1 MVLDDYKGLIE
12 KLIPVYDSDDFDDV
26 FQMMTDGEDGPTR
39 LQLKMELN
47 RIMAPCM
54 KAVDLRG
61 RVQGECRPYQLNG
74 RQHWLDDVAINTY
87 HKRIK
92 AFGNQ
97 FRVGLYEALMNTRNN
112 FRVMHQQGKLQP
124 KPVAQ
129 AAVQPDNPLT
139 APLLRFGH
147 YLTRDEN
154 RWQIATQVVLDLPL
168 SQTVNGISADLSYSG
183 AKFKVPA
190 AFNYKLGM
198 NIAVRFPALAEK
210 LGDPRLNQG
219 MNYRILGIDEN
230 PDNDSFKWLRLKL
243 LSDNTL
249 IKSVI
254 DYGLSQSQ
262 SRTRHNYDD
271 KIIQI
276 RTRGYEHCFLKH
288 STSLPIFLSGTE
300 LTYCLLTQYNRHIW
314 SHWHDERNQP
324 VLNHLVS
331 QERLSSLGKAGL
343 KQSSTL
349 LYSFNHE
356 HDGKTYFYSAA
367 LPEMNAEQRRL
378 FWHLGAQRDSWQV
391 MRLSLQPIDQEDID
405 SLKRIAP
412 DMVDKLSTLTHVGV
426 LQDLTNRDSQQDYRL
441 SVKPQLPGKIL
452 QAFRHPRNP
461 VSTSK
466 AVYFDPR
473 PQRSED
479 RYLFDTPIEL
489 SIADTPAV
497 AGQSIDFSTRGLNIK
512 LSGPVTLRRGQEVT
526 ISFPGLQKS
535 NRNAPLSHI
544 PYRVVR
550 ISPDCCN
557 IQLTTGSGAL
567 AAQSEH
573 FLRKL
578 ILHNENKLVM
588 AEEKLPQGELLMA
601 MHQMLLTKL
610 KTIPYFA
617 EKVDHKIRLKAVG
630 CNFPPPPPVK
640 LFSQLADGK
649 GCSLEPLFRNRVKQ
663 MLAETM
669 RPVEINQPY
678 IHELYLAVVQ
688 QPGQPPRVEAKLLGD
703 FQTVE
708 ERIGYIKQA
717 KAAGHFMALRITA
730 APVLSPMTALIGK
743 ELGELARLV
752 LHRARALEQELNAV
766 IGSGEILDVT
776 DEVLIRLEIR

>member
-12 KLIPVYDSDDFDDV
+12 RLIPVYDSEDFDDV
-26 FQMMTDGEDGPTR
+26 FQMMTEGEDGPTR
-39 LQLKMELN
+39 LQLKMELH
-47 RIMAPCM
+47 RIMTPCM

-74 RQHWLDDVAINTY
+74 REHWLDDVAINTY

-92 AFGNQ
+92 TFGNQ

-112 FRVMHQQGKLQP
+112 FRVMHQQGKMQP
-124 KPVAQ
+124 KPAPKVEQ
-129 AAVQPDNPLT
+129 QPDNPLV
-139 APLLRFGH
+139 APLIRFGH
-147 YLTRDEN
+147 YLTRNEN
-154 RWQIATQVVLDLPL
+154 RWQIATPVSLELPL
-168 SQTVNGISADLSYSG
+168 SQVVNGISADLSYSG

-198 NIAVRFPALAEK
+198 TIVVRFPKLAEQ
-210 LGDPRLNQG
+210 LGDARLVKG
-219 MNYRILGIDEN
+219 MSYRILGIDEN
-230 PDNDSFKWLRLKL
+230 PDNDSYKWLRLKL
-243 LSDNTL
+243 LSDNAL

-262 SRTRHNYDD
+262 NRTRHNYED

-288 STSLPIFLSGTE
+288 STSLPVFLSGTE

-324 VLNHLVS
+324 VLNQLIS
-331 QERLSSLGKAGL
+331 ADRLASLGKAGL

-349 LYSFNHE
+349 LYSFSHE
-356 HDGKTYFYSAA
+356 HDGKTFFYSAA

-378 FWHLGAQRDSWQV
+378 FWHIGAQRDSWRV
-391 MRLSLQPIDQEDID
+391 MRLSLQPIDQEDIE
-405 SLKRIAP
+405 SLKSIAP
-412 DMVDKLSTLTHVGV
+412 DMVDKLSSLTHVGV
-426 LQDLTNRDSQQDYRL
+426 LQDLTNKEAQQDYRL
-441 SVKPQLPGKIL
+441 SIKPQLPSKTL

-461 VSTSK
+461 VASAK

-473 PQRSED
+473 PQRKED
-479 RYLFDTPIEL
+479 RYLFDT
-489 SIADTPAV
+489 SIVLNTDNSSPVT
-497 AGQSIDFSTRGLNIK
+497 GQSIDFSTRGLNIK
-512 LSGPVTLRRGQEVT
+512 LSAPVALSRGDQVLV
-526 ISFPGLQKS
+526 SFPGLQKS
-535 NRNAPLSHI
+535 NKNAPLNQV
-544 PYRVVR
+544 PYSVVR
-550 ISPDCCN
+550 VSPDYRN
-557 IQLTTGSGAL
+557 IQLTTGSGTL

-588 AEEKLPQGELLMA
+588 AEEKLPQGELLLA
-601 MHQMLLTKL
+601 MHQMLLTRL
-610 KTIPYFA
+610 KTVPYFA

-630 CNFPPPPPVK
+630 CNFPPPPQIK
-640 LFSQLADGK
+640 LFSQLADGQE
-649 GCSLEPLFRNRVKQ
+649 CSLEPLFRNRIKQ

-678 IHELYLAVVQ
+678 IHELYLAIEQ
-688 QPGQPPRVEAKLLGD
+688 KSGQTPRVEAKLLGE
-703 FQTVE
+703 FRTIE
-708 ERIGYIKQA
+708 ERIAYIKQA
-717 KAAGHFMALRITA
+717 KSTGSFMALRLTA

-743 ELGELARLV
+743 ELGDLARLV
-752 LHRARALEQELNAV
+752 LHRARALEQELNSV
-766 IGSGEILDVT
+766 IGSGEIQDVT
-776 DEVLIRLEIR
+776 DEVLIRLEIK

>member
-12 KLIPVYDSDDFDDV
+12 RLIPVYDSEDFEDV
-26 FQMMTDGEDGPTR
+26 FQMMTEGEDGPTR

-47 RIMAPCM
+47 RIMSPCM

-92 AFGNQ
+92 IFGNQ

-124 KPVAQ
+124 KVAPKEESL
-129 AAVQPDNPLT
+129 PDNPLV
-139 APLLRFGH
+139 APLIRFGH
-147 YLTRDEN
+147 YLTRNEN
-154 RWQIATQVVLDLPL
+154 RWQIATPVSLELPL

-198 NIAVRFPALAEK
+198 TLVVRFPKLAEQ
-210 LGDPRLNQG
+210 LGDPRLVKG
-219 MNYRILGIDEN
+219 MSYRILGIDEN
-230 PDNDSFKWLRLKL
+230 PDNDSYKWLRLKL
-243 LSDNTL
+243 LSDNAL
-249 IKSVI
+249 IKAVI
-254 DYGLSQSQ
+254 DHGLSQSQ
-262 SRTRHNYDD
+262 SRTRHNHED

-288 STSLPIFLSGTE
+288 STSMPVFFSGTK

-324 VLNHLVS
+324 VLNHLIS
-331 QERLSSLGKAGL
+331 EDRLASLGKAGL

-349 LYSFNHE
+349 IYSFHHE
-356 HDGKTYFYSAA
+356 HDGKTFFYSAA

-378 FWHLGAQRDSWQV
+378 FWHVGAQRDSWRV

-405 SLKRIAP
+405 SLKSIAP
-412 DMVDKLSTLTHVGV
+412 DMVDKLGSLTHVGV
-426 LQDLTNRDSQQDYRL
+426 LQDLTNKEAQQDYRL
-441 SVKPQLPGKIL
+441 SVKPQLPGKTL

-461 VSTSK
+461 VTAAK

-479 RYLFDTPIEL
+479 RYLFDTPVTL
-489 SIADTPAV
+489 NTQDGSAV
-497 AGQSIDFSTRGLNIK
+497 SGQSIDFSTRGLNIK
-512 LSGPVTLRRGQEVT
+512 LANPVALRRGDQVLV
-526 ISFPGLQKS
+526 SFPGLQKS
-535 NRNAPLSHI
+535 NKNAPLNQV
-544 PYRVVR
+544 PYNVVR
-550 ISPDCCN
+550 VSPDYSN
-557 IQLTTGSGAL
+557 IQLTTGAGSQ

-588 AEEKLPQGELLMA
+588 AEEKLPQGELLLA
-601 MHQMLLTKL
+601 MHQMLLTRL
-610 KTIPYFA
+610 KTVPYFA

-630 CNFPPPPPVK
+630 CNFPPPPQIK
-640 LFSQLADGK
+640 LFSQLADGYD
-649 GCSLEPLFRNRVKQ
+649 CSLEPLFRNRIKR

-669 RPVEINQPY
+669 RPVEISQPY
-678 IHELYLAVVQ
+678 IHELYLAITQVS
-688 QPGQPPRVEAKLLGD
+688 GQPPRIEAKLLDD
-703 FQTVE
+703 FRTIE
-708 ERIGYIKQA
+708 ERIAYIKQA
-717 KAAGHFMALRITA
+717 KSGGTFMALRITA

-743 ELGELARLV
+743 ELGDLARLV
-752 LHRARALEQELNAV
+752 LHRARALEQELNSL
-766 IGSGEILDVT
+766 IGSGEIHDVT

>member
-12 KLIPVYDSDDFDDV
+12 RLIPVYDSEDFDDV
-26 FQMMTDGEDGPTR
+26 FQMMTEGEDGPTR

-47 RIMAPCM
+47 RIMSPCM

-92 AFGNQ
+92 IFGNQ

-124 KPVAQ
+124 KPIAQ
-129 AAVQPDNPLT
+129 ATSQPDNPLI

-154 RWQIATQVVLDLPL
+154 RWQIATQVVLELPL
-168 SQTVNGISADLSYSG
+168 SQTINGISADLSYSG

-198 NIAVRFPALAEK
+198 NIVVRFPTLADK
-210 LGDPRLNQG
+210 LNDPRLIEG
-219 MNYRILGIDEN
+219 MSYRILGIDEN
-230 PDNDSFKWLRLKL
+230 PDNDSYKWLRLKL

-254 DYGLSQSQ
+254 DQGLNQSQ
-262 SRTRHNYDD
+262 NRTRHNYDD
-271 KIIQI
+271 KVIQI

-288 STSLPIFLSGTE
+288 STSLPVFLSDTQ

-314 SHWHDERNQP
+314 THWHDERNQP
-324 VLNHLVS
+324 VLNHLIS
-331 QERLSSLGKAGL
+331 QDRLASLGKAGL

-349 LYSFNHE
+349 LYSFSHE
-356 HDGKTYFYSAA
+356 HDGKTFFYSAA
-367 LPEMNAEQRRL
+367 LPEMNTEQRRL
-378 FWHLGAQRDSWQV
+378 FWHVGAQRDTWRV

-405 SLKRIAP
+405 SLKQIAP
-412 DMVDKLSTLTHVGV
+412 DMVDQLGTLTHVGV
-426 LQDLTNRDSQQDYRL
+426 LQDLTNRNAQQDYRL
-441 SVKPQLPGKIL
+441 SVKPQLPSKTL

-461 VSTSK
+461 VSAAK

-479 RYLFDTPIEL
+479 RYLFDTPIAL
-489 SIADTPAV
+489 STADSQTV
-497 AGQSIDFSTRGLNIK
+497 TGQSIDFSTRGLNIK
-512 LSGPVTLRRGQEVT
+512 LTSPVALRRDEQVEV
-526 ISFPGLQKS
+526 SFPGLQKS
-535 NRNAPLSHI
+535 NKNSPLSHV

-550 ISPDCCN
+550 VSSDYCN
-557 IQLTTGSGAL
+557 IQLTTGAGQQ
-567 AAQSEH
+567 AARSEH

-588 AEEKLPQGELLMA
+588 TEEKLPQGELLLA

-617 EKVDHKIRLKAVG
+617 EKVDHKIKLKAVG
-630 CNFPPPPPVK
+630 CNFPPPPPIK
-640 LFSQLADGK
+640 LFNQLADGK

-663 MLAETM
+663 LLAETM

-678 IHELYLAVVQ
+678 IHEIYLAVEQ
-688 QPGQPPRVEAKLLGD
+688 QPGQPLRVDAKLLD
-703 FQTVE
+703 EFRTIE
-708 ERIGYIKQA
+708 ERINYIKHA
-717 KAAGHFMALRITA
+717 KTAGNFMALRLTA

-752 LHRARALEQELNAV
+752 LHRARALEQELNSV
-766 IGSGEILDVT
+766 IGGGEILDIT